1 MTSWFDVHLYGL
13 SFIKSGLFMSEH
25 VSESIP
31 EQPASALREK
41 FWQHYSLAELTQPEW
56 EALCDGCGLCC
67 LVKLEDEDTEE
78 VVYTSAACQLL
89 DTKTARCTD
98 YANRQSIVP
107 DCLQLTPER
116 VPELKWLPPSCAY
129 KRLDL
134 GQALPRWHP
143 LITGNPNSV
152 RKARKSAAGRCV
164 SEKDINEADIE
175 EYVIRWVR

>member
-1 MTSWFDVHLYGL
+1 MF
-13 SFIKSGLFMSEH
+13 EH
-25 VSESIP
+25 ASESL
-31 EQPASALREK
+31 SAQQAPVLREH
-41 FWQHYSLAELTQPEW
+41 FWQYYSLAELTLPEW

-67 LVKLEDEDTEE
+67 LVKLEDEDTGE

-89 DTKTARCTD
+89 DTKTARCSD
-98 YANRQSIVP
+98 YANRQSHVP

-116 VPELKWLPPSCAY
+116 VSELKWLPPSCAY

-134 GQALPRWHP
+134 GQSLPTWHP
-143 LITGNPNSV
+143 LITGNPKSV
-152 RKARKSAAGRCV
+152 RQARKSAAGRCV